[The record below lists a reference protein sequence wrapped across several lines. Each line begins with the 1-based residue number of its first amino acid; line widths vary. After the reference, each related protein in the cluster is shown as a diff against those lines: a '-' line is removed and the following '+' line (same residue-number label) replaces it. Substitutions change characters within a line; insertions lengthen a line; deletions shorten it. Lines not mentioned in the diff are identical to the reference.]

1 MKKLNC
7 LSCHQHIIPDVNWTN
22 FLIPDRL
29 TSCCKTCEAKLA
41 PILSPSC
48 EMCGREEKKISSQ
61 INRKNPISLPNPRC
75 ADCIQWQANPKSK
88 DILRCNRSVYHYN
101 AFMRSMIAR
110 WKYRG
115 DYQVHQMF
123 AFAFQRTFK
132 ENFPTYKTKN
142 TYLVPIPLSKERLK
156 HRAFNQAEA
165 LAKLLPLSTVH
176 LLSRT
181 EGEKQSKRNR
191 KQRLTMKNPFILNHD
206 QIEVIQKSKLLS
218 SYSVVLIDDIYTTGT
233 TLRHAAESLNEV
245 GFKEIS
251 SFTLVR

>member
-1 MKKLNC
+1 MNKLYC
-7 LSCHQHIIPDVNWTN
+7 LSCHQQIISDVNWTN

-29 TSCCKTCEAKLA
+29 TSCCKTCEAKLD

-48 EMCGREEKKISSQ
+48 KMCGREEKKISYQ
-61 INRKNPISLPNPRC
+61 ISRKNPIPLPDRLC
-75 ADCIQWQANPKSK
+75 ADCIQWQAKLKSK
-88 DILRCNRSVYHYN
+88 DLLRCNRSVYHYN

-115 DYQVHQMF
+115 DYEVHQMF
-123 AFAFQRTFK
+123 ASAFQRAFK
-132 ENFPTYKTKN
+132 QYFPTYKIKN
-142 TYLVPIPLSKERLK
+142 TYLVPIPLSKERLN

-165 LAKLLPLSTVH
+165 LAKLLPLSTVP

-191 KQRLTMKNPFILNHD
+191 KQRLTMKNPFTLNHD
-206 QIEVIQKSKLLS
+206 QIEIIQKNQSLS
-218 SYSVVLIDDIYTTGT
+218 SQSVVLIDDIYTTGT
-233 TLRHAAESLNEV
+233 TLHHAAESLNEV

-251 SFTLVR
+251 SYTLVR